1 VAGDPPRFAG
11 ESLGLIERQQREVR
25 RQLGVNPALI
35 YSLRGGAY
43 LLGFGVVF
51 LTYPSAGLLRLPW
64 VLAGA
69 IIGVLLAAA
78 PVVSIVTGERADRG
92 VRGPSRAVGA
102 MYGWSWTLG
111 FCTLG
116 AVNTGV
122 TRLELPHDAVTL
134 LSSGRSL
141 RFQYGLGLWMLVT
154 AASSVF
160 VGVAGNFAVVS
171 LTGGGGLPLATSRCR
186 TRASPGWRGYGRVLA
201 WVRARVA

>member
-1 VAGDPPRFAG
+1 MV
-11 ESLGLIERQQREVR
+11 L
-25 RQLGVNPALI
+25 
-35 YSLRGGAY
+35 
-43 LLGFGVVF
+43 

-78 PVVSIVTGERADRG
+78 TVVSIVTGERADRG
-92 VRGPSRAVGA
+92 VRGPSRAAGA

-134 LSSGRSL
+134 LSSGSSL
-141 RFQYGLGLWMLVT
+141 LLIGVLSLAAGALFQDRFQYGLGLWMLVT

-171 LTGGGGLPLATSRCR
+171 LAGGGGLPLATSRCR